1 MPSSFFKSV
10 GLEGNLVGK
19 SRNPYI
25 GAERELQSSDPNIIC
40 YVSDGNNDYRFIYVV
55 KGKKVSV
62 VHVDNNT
69 GHYRIANMYTLPKY
83 RRKGYARKLYEAA
96 NKKLGIHIPFSL
108 NLSEDGRAFKT
119 SVYANGGLLDIPNL
133 PNTMNFWHGGNL
145 DDYDDII
152 AQKSGRYEYGAGLYL
167 TTHYDTAYKYS
178 KGSRKLYLITVEKGV
193 DINDAVLDYEPVKSF
208 IQKYAVSSKRKEV
221 FSRLERF
228 NKDGKV
234 KAYVF
239 NNILINEKA
248 IKPINTQELRK
259 FLVSN
264 GIDYEIVDNPYG
276 WHEKMMVLY
285 NMTKIVKTVIV
296 KPSDKLTNEMYN
308 LPTDFYARGG
318 SLAQTPAPKSDKIY
332 GSDKN
337 KPNTATAGQSK
348 KIKLSERTIEVLKEK
363 LADFRDK
370 NPSKNNVTL
379 NDLKAVYRRGSG
391 AYSSSHRPTITG
403 GAPNSRAAWSFAR
416 VNKFLKKAA
425 GEAVKK
431 AYVQDDDL
439 LKFDNGGLIAPNG
452 NPSKLTPEQYKLVRT
467 PEFKAWFGDWENSP
481 ETASKVVDENGE
493 PLVVYHGTMNNFNIF
508 NTYIENG
515 TYHGKGAYFTSS
527 IKDLNTNY
535 VTTKQDKYLE
545 CFLNIRN
552 PLVVGKK
559 AESTWFEK
567 NQRDIIKDNLRL
579 FSFPRVNYAY
589 EKSWDS
595 ENLEKI
601 VRSEFGENESGNLLN
616 KIYRY
621 LNFDG
626 IIYLSPNKLKGHKA
640 PLKTKHFVAFL
651 PTQIKIADGTNAT
664 FDSKNAD
671 IRYKDGGL
679 VASNG
684 KPSNLTP
691 EQYEL
696 VRTPEFKAWFG
707 DWENDPENAS
717 KVVDVNGEPLVVY
730 HGSDNYFT
738 VFDMALVGTGS
749 GSKRTKLGSY
759 FSSQYS
765 VAETYIHNIKKDEFG
780 WDVRDGNIFKVFL
793 NLRNPVI
800 IDGGHKNIL
809 WWDREI
815 AAAEGSRGIIIRN
828 TFDTFSDFAALSDV
842 FIVFEPTQIK
852 LADGSNKTFDG
863 SNPDIRFSEGGL
875 ANSDFFKEKTIENA
889 KRLGATINGDIV
901 YLYHGTSPSNQKK
914 ILKSNKLNSGTWFA
928 ADMETSR
935 RFGMMAISKGLPSV
949 SIYGV
954 YAGSIL
960 PSGDFFT
967 SNEDLYLKNGVYM
980 PKDVKIRK
988 RY

>member
-208 IQKYAVSSKRKEV
+208 IQKYVVSSKRKEV

-467 PEFKAWFGDWENSP
+467 PEFKAWFGDWEN
-481 ETASKVVDENGE
+481 
-493 PLVVYHGTMNNFNIF
+493 
-508 NTYIENG
+508 
-515 TYHGKGAYFTSS
+515 
-527 IKDLNTNY
+527 
-535 VTTKQDKYLE
+535 
-545 CFLNIRN
+545 
-552 PLVVGKK
+552 
-559 AESTWFEK
+559 
-567 NQRDIIKDNLRL
+567 
-579 FSFPRVNYAY
+579 
-589 EKSWDS
+589 
-595 ENLEKI
+595 
-601 VRSEFGENESGNLLN
+601 
-616 KIYRY
+616 
-621 LNFDG
+621 
-626 IIYLSPNKLKGHKA
+626 
-640 PLKTKHFVAFL
+640 
-651 PTQIKIADGTNAT
+651 
-664 FDSKNAD
+664 
-671 IRYKDGGL
+671 
-679 VASNG
+679 
-684 KPSNLTP
+684 
-691 EQYEL
+691 
-696 VRTPEFKAWFG
+696 
-707 DWENDPENAS
+707 DPENAS

-852 LADGSNKTFDG
+852 LADGSNKTFDS

-949 SIYGV
+949 GIYGV

-960 PSGDFFT
+960 PSGNYFT
-967 SNEDLYLKNGVYM
+967 SNADLYLKNRVYV
-980 PKDVKIRK
+980 PKEQLRK